1 MRREGRECLE
11 GWMLMLWLAWHW
23 LSHQVVWLFIMVAIL
38 MGGVVA
44 DLSIVEGVV
53 EIVGVGNH
61 ICNGLVG

>member
-1 MRREGRECLE
+1 
-11 GWMLMLWLAWHW
+11 MLMLWLAWHW